1 MHSRPQFIELYF
13 DVQTD
18 CIKGSEINM
27 RKKPGFLVNSLKYF
41 TLLLKPIVS
50 FFNI

>member
-18 CIKGSEINM
+18 CIKGSEIKM
-27 RKKPGFLVNSLKYF
+27 RKKPGFLVHLEN
-41 TLLLKPIVS
+41 IS
-50 FFNI
+50 FFTT